1 MAVQFIL
8 MTIAFVIMLIVAIL
22 QQRRI
27 KELNKKYHDLYDE
40 GFQKYYGLGKLY
52 RRRYIFVKNAPP
64 EWLPAKRIEKH
75 TTRKG
80 GDADD
85 LTIIEELHNRILKQ
99 SEQIERLKNEKAALA
114 EKISRN
120 YPAELL
126 KAVNAIKEGLTEK
139 KHKIEKIEKGLAT
152 LDDIFS
158 ILTN

>member
-1 MAVQFIL
+1 
-8 MTIAFVIMLIVAIL
+8 MTEQEFD
-22 QQRRI
+22 QQVWRRFDVVTTDTGI
-27 KELNKKYHDLYDE
+27 ETTVMNVCFTTRSVRIY
-40 GFQKYYGLGKLY
+40 
-52 RRRYIFVKNAPP
+52 VKNAPP
-64 EWLPAKRIEKH
+64 EWLPCKRIEKH

-80 GDADD
+80 DTADEG
-85 LTIIEELHNRILKQ
+85 TIIEELHNRILKQ

-158 ILTN
+158 KLTN

>member
-1 MAVQFIL
+1 
-8 MTIAFVIMLIVAIL
+8 MTEQEFD
-22 QQRRI
+22 QQVWRRF
-27 KELNKKYHDLYDE
+27 DLVTTDTGIE
-40 GFQKYYGLGKLY
+40 TTVMNVCFST
-52 RRRYIFVKNAPP
+52 RSVRIFVKNAPP
-64 EWLPAKRIEKH
+64 EWLKCERIAKH
-75 TTRKG
+75 TTHKG
-80 GDADD
+80 DTADEG
-85 LTIIEELHNRILKQ
+85 TIIEELHNRILKQ

-158 ILTN
+158 KLTN

>member
-1 MAVQFIL
+1 
-8 MTIAFVIMLIVAIL
+8 MTEQEFDSQVW
-22 QQRRI
+22 RRFDVVTTDTGI
-27 KELNKKYHDLYDE
+27 ETTVMNIC
-40 GFQKYYGLGKLY
+40 FST
-52 RRRYIFVKNAPP
+52 RSVRIFVKNAPP

-139 KHKIEKIEKGLAT
+139 KHKIEKIEKGLET
-152 LDDIFS
+152 LDDIFL

>member
-1 MAVQFIL
+1 
-8 MTIAFVIMLIVAIL
+8 MTEQEFDSQVW
-22 QQRRI
+22 RRFDVVTTDTGI
-27 KELNKKYHDLYDE
+27 ETTVMNVCFSTRSVRIY
-40 GFQKYYGLGKLY
+40 
-52 RRRYIFVKNAPP
+52 VKNAPP

>member
-1 MAVQFIL
+1 
-8 MTIAFVIMLIVAIL
+8 MTEQEFDSQVW
-22 QQRRI
+22 RRFDVVTTDTGI
-27 KELNKKYHDLYDE
+27 ETTVMNVC
-40 GFQKYYGLGKLY
+40 FST
-52 RRRYIFVKNAPP
+52 RSVRIFVKNAPP

-99 SEQIERLKNEKAALA
+99 DDKIVRLENEKAALA
-114 EKISRN
+114 EKISKN

-139 KHKIEKIEKGLAT
+139 KNKIEKIEKGLAA
-152 LDDIFS
+152 INAVM
-158 ILTN
+158 TNLND

>member
-1 MAVQFIL
+1 
-8 MTIAFVIMLIVAIL
+8 MTEQEFDSQVW
-22 QQRRI
+22 RRFDVVTTDTGI
-27 KELNKKYHDLYDE
+27 ETTVMNIC
-40 GFQKYYGLGKLY
+40 FST
-52 RRRYIFVKNAPP
+52 RSVRIFVKNAPP

-99 SEQIERLKNEKAALA
+99 SEQIERLKNEKAAIT
-114 EKISRN
+114 EKISKN

-158 ILTN
+158 KLTN

>member
-1 MAVQFIL
+1 
-8 MTIAFVIMLIVAIL
+8 MTEQEFDSQVWRRFDIVTTDTGIETTVMNICFST
-22 QQRRI
+22 RSVR
-27 KELNKKYHDLYDE
+27 
-40 GFQKYYGLGKLY
+40 
-52 RRRYIFVKNAPP
+52 IFVKNAPP

-85 LTIIEELHNRILKQ
+85 LTIIEELHNRIIKQ
-99 SEQIERLKNEKAALA
+99 NEQIERLKNEKAALA

>member
-1 MAVQFIL
+1 
-8 MTIAFVIMLIVAIL
+8 MTEQEFDSQVW
-22 QQRRI
+22 RRFDLVTTDTEIETTVMNVCFSTRSVRIYI
-27 KELNKKYHDLYDE
+27 KD
-40 GFQKYYGLGKLY
+40 
-52 RRRYIFVKNAPP
+52 APP
-64 EWLPAKRIEKH
+64 EWLPFKRIVKH

-120 YPAELL
+120 YHAELL

-139 KHKIEKIEKGLAT
+139 KHKIEKI
-152 LDDIFS
+152 
-158 ILTN
+158 

>member
-1 MAVQFIL
+1 MRTKGT
-8 MTIAFVIMLIVAIL
+8 MTEQEFD
-22 QQRRI
+22 QQVWRRFDNVTTDTGI
-27 KELNKKYHDLYDE
+27 ETTVMNVCFSTRSVRIY
-40 GFQKYYGLGKLY
+40 
-52 RRRYIFVKNAPP
+52 VKNAPP
-64 EWLPAKRIEKH
+64 EWMPCKRIEKH

-85 LTIIEELHNRILKQ
+85 LTIIEELHDRILKQ

-158 ILTN
+158 KLTN

>member
-1 MAVQFIL
+1 
-8 MTIAFVIMLIVAIL
+8 MTEQEFDTQVW
-22 QQRRI
+22 RRFDNVTTDTGI
-27 KELNKKYHDLYDE
+27 ETTVMNVCFTTRSVRIY
-40 GFQKYYGLGKLY
+40 
-52 RRRYIFVKNAPP
+52 VKNAPP
-64 EWLPAKRIEKH
+64 EWLPCKRIEKH

-114 EKISRN
+114 EKISKSCSS
-120 YPAELL
+120 EIL

-152 LDDIFS
+152 LDDILS

>member
-1 MAVQFIL
+1 
-8 MTIAFVIMLIVAIL
+8 MTEQEFDSQVW
-22 QQRRI
+22 RRFDVVTTDTGI
-27 KELNKKYHDLYDE
+27 ETTVMNIC
-40 GFQKYYGLGKLY
+40 FST
-52 RRRYIFVKNAPP
+52 RSVRIFVKNAPP

-85 LTIIEELHNRILKQ
+85 LTIIEELHNRIIKQ
-99 SEQIERLKNEKAALA
+99 SEQIERLKNEKAALT

-158 ILTN
+158 KLTN

>member
-1 MAVQFIL
+1 
-8 MTIAFVIMLIVAIL
+8 MTEQEFDSQVW
-22 QQRRI
+22 RRFDVVTTDTGI
-27 KELNKKYHDLYDE
+27 EPTVMNIC
-40 GFQKYYGLGKLY
+40 FST
-52 RRRYIFVKNAPP
+52 RSVRIFVKNAPP

-99 SEQIERLKNEKAALA
+99 SEQIERLKNEKAALT

-152 LDDIFS
+152 LDDIFL
-158 ILTN
+158 ILTY

>member
-1 MAVQFIL
+1 MH
-8 MTIAFVIMLIVAIL
+8 
-22 QQRRI
+22 RRS
-27 KELNKKYHDLYDE
+27 
-40 GFQKYYGLGKLY
+40 G
-52 RRRYIFVKNAPP
+52 
-64 EWLPAKRIEKH
+64 PAKRIEKH

-99 SEQIERLKNEKAALA
+99 NEQIERLKNEKAALA

-120 YPAELL
+120 YPSELL

>member
-1 MAVQFIL
+1 
-8 MTIAFVIMLIVAIL
+8 MTEQEFDSQVW
-22 QQRRI
+22 RRFDVVTTDTGI
-27 KELNKKYHDLYDE
+27 ETTVMNVC
-40 GFQKYYGLGKLY
+40 FST
-52 RRRYIFVKNAPP
+52 RSVRIFVKNAPP

-114 EKISRN
+114 EKISKN
-120 YPAELL
+120 HQSELL